1 MMKTKKMK
9 RIFLMAFVI
18 IVIAMTGCSKNK
30 QDNKVETTVT
40 QAKNAQQVDKK
51 ASSLD
56 AKSGD
61 GKVNYLTTSDFK
73 KKVMDYEKH
82 PDEWVFEGKR
92 PAIIDFYAT
101 WCRPCKMTA
110 PVVEELAKNYQGK
123 IDFFKVDIDKE
134 QELAKIFDIQSIPT
148 FLFIPLNGQ
157 PTEQMGA
164 MEKEDF
170 EKIIKLVIFK

>member
-1 MMKTKKMK
+1 MKTKKMK

-18 IVIAMTGCSKNK
+18 IVIAITGCSKSK
-30 QDNKVETTVT
+30 QDNKADATVS
-40 QAKNAQQVDKK
+40 QADNAQQVDKK
-51 ASSLD
+51 ASSLE
-56 AKSGD
+56 ANAGD

-82 PDEWVFEGKR
+82 PEEWVFVGSR

-110 PVVEELAKNYQGK
+110 PVVEELAKDYQGK
-123 IDFFKVDIDKE
+123 IDFYKVDIDKE
-134 QELAKIFDIQSIPT
+134 QELAKIFGIQSIPT

-157 PTEQMGA
+157 PTAQMGA